1 MHTPIQ
7 SEARVN
13 PYSEALFHSLF
24 QHMSSCVAIYVAVD
38 DGNDFIFLDYNRAAE
53 LADKMKREDVIGKR
67 LTVAFPGIREFG
79 LVDVLQRVWKTGQP
93 ERLPATFYQD
103 VHMSGWRDNYVY
115 RLPTGEV
122 VAIYEDITERK
133 QAEIALREL
142 NEKLNSLLNSM
153 AEGAYGVDTDG
164 NCTFVNQSCLQLLG
178 YTTADEIIG
187 KHIHELIHHSHPDGS
202 YYPAQECRMYAAYQ
216 QQQKV
221 HVVDEVFWRKDGVA
235 IPVEYWSQPIF
246 RDGNVVG
253 AIATFLDISERK
265 KNEATIHKLAFYDTL
280 TQLPNRRLLLE
291 RLSQALLAA
300 RRSESYGAVMF
311 IDLDN
316 FKALNDTH
324 GHAMGDLLL
333 IEVAHRITDCLREVD
348 TVARLGGDEFV
359 VLLNELDKD
368 RTESA
373 RHAGLIAEKIRSAL
387 AQAYILKLQ
396 QQDNADTMV
405 EHRCTSSIGVALF
418 NQHTLQDDVLKW
430 ADTAMYQAKEDG
442 RNLVR
447 FYQEKI

>member
-1 MHTPIQ
+1 
-7 SEARVN
+7 
-13 PYSEALFHSLF
+13 
-24 QHMSSCVAIYVAVD
+24 
-38 DGNDFIFLDYNRAAE
+38 
-53 LADKMKREDVIGKR
+53 
-67 LTVAFPGIREFG
+67 
-79 LVDVLQRVWKTGQP
+79 
-93 ERLPATFYQD
+93 
-103 VHMSGWRDNYVY
+103 
-115 RLPTGEV
+115 
-122 VAIYEDITERK
+122 
-133 QAEIALREL
+133 
-142 NEKLNSLLNSM
+142 
-153 AEGAYGVDTDG
+153 
-164 NCTFVNQSCLQLLG
+164 
-178 YTTADEIIG
+178 
-187 KHIHELIHHSHPDGS
+187 
-202 YYPAQECRMYAAYQ
+202 MYAAYQ

-235 IPVEYWSQPIF
+235 IPVEYWSQPIIS
-246 RDGNVVG
+246 DGNVVG

-280 TQLPNRRLLLE
+280 TQLPNRRLLQE

-300 RRSESYGAVMF
+300 RRSENYGAVMF

-333 IEVAHRITDCLREVD
+333 IEVAHRISACLREVD

-368 RTESA
+368 NTESA